1 MFILPSTGVI
11 NILSDISYFF
21 TCIATLFAIIDPIG
35 NIPFFIALTEDL
47 SEELRERVSKRATVI
62 AAGLLIVVVI
72 SGGAV
77 LKFFGVSVDSLRIA
91 GGILLFMV
99 AIDMLKGTPS
109 SEKYFKKGMQHKDV
123 DSLAVFPI
131 ALPIYSGPGAITA
144 AIVLASEAKDFI
156 KMGFLILSIILIYI
170 LVRLTHIF
178 SEEITKIL
186 GRSGADI
193 FARVMA
199 IFLAG
204 IAAEYISQGIFGEIT
219 KFMKNIKMIR

>member
-1 MFILPSTGVI
+1 M
-11 NILSDISYFF
+11 
-21 TCIATLFAIIDPIG
+21 
-35 NIPFFIALTEDL
+35 
-47 SEELRERVSKRATVI
+47 RERVSKRATVI
-62 AAGLLIVVVI
+62 AAALLIVI
-72 SGGAV
+72 ALSGGAV

-99 AIDMLKGTPS
+99 AIDMLKGSPA
-109 SEKYFKKGMQHKDV
+109 SEKYFEKGMQHKDV

-144 AIVLASEAKDFI
+144 AIVLASEAKDLLR
-156 KMGFLILSIILIYI
+156 MSLLILSIVLIYI

-204 IAAEYISQGIFGEIT
+204 IAAEYISQGFFGEVH
-219 KFMKNIKMIR
+219 KFLKNIK

>member
-1 MFILPSTGVI
+1 MEGSGISI
-11 NILSDISYFF
+11 SDVSYFF
-21 TCIATLFAIIDPIG
+21 TCFATLFAIIDPIG

-62 AAGLLIVVVI
+62 AAALLIIIVLT
-72 SGGAV
+72 GGAI
-77 LKFFGVSVDSLRIA
+77 LKFFGVSVNSLRIA

-99 AIDMLKGTPS
+99 AIDMLKGSPS
-109 SEKYFKKGMQHKDV
+109 SEKYFKKGMQHRDV

-144 AIVLASEAKDFI
+144 AIVLASEARDFV
-156 KMGFLILSIILIYI
+156 KMSLLIGCIILIYI
-170 LVRLTHIF
+170 IVRLTHVF
-178 SEEITKIL
+178 SEEITKVL

-199 IFLAG
+199 IFLAA
-204 IAAEYISQGIFGEIT
+204 IAAEYIIQGVFGELRSFLTTVKCIH
-219 KFMKNIKMIR
+219 

>member
-1 MFILPSTGVI
+1 M
-11 NILSDISYFF
+11 SYFF
-21 TCIATLFAIIDPIG
+21 TCFATLFAIIDPIG

-47 SEELRERVSKRATVI
+47 SEGLRERVSKRATVI
-62 AAGLLIVVVI
+62 AAALLIIIVLT
-72 SGGAV
+72 GGAI
-77 LKFFGVSVDSLRIA
+77 LKFFGVSVNSLRIA

-99 AIDMLKGTPS
+99 AIDMLKGSPS

-144 AIVLASEAKDFI
+144 AIVLASEAKDVV
-156 KMGFLILSIILIYI
+156 KMGLLIGSIVLIYVI
-170 LVRLTHIF
+170 VRLTHVF
-178 SEEITKIL
+178 SEEITKVL

-199 IFLAG
+199 IFLAA
-204 IAAEYISQGIFGEIT
+204 IAAEYIIQGVFGELRSFLASV
-219 KFMKNIKMIR
+219 KHIR

>member
-1 MFILPSTGVI
+1 MGVSGI
-11 NILSDISYFF
+11 SVTDVSYFF
-21 TCIATLFAIIDPIG
+21 TCFATLFAIIDPIG

-62 AAGLLIVVVI
+62 AAALLIIVVLT
-72 SGGAV
+72 GGAI
-77 LKFFGVSVDSLRIA
+77 LKFFGISVNSLRIA

-99 AIDMLKGTPS
+99 AIDMLKGSPS

-144 AIVLASEAKDFI
+144 AIVLASEARDVL
-156 KMGFLILSIILIYI
+156 KMGMLIGSIVLIYVI
-170 LVRLTHIF
+170 VRLTHVF
-178 SEEITKIL
+178 SEEITKVL

-199 IFLAG
+199 IFLAA
-204 IAAEYISQGIFGEIT
+204 IAAEYIIQGVFGELRSFLASV
-219 KFMKNIKMIR
+219 KYLR

>member
-1 MFILPSTGVI
+1 MGVSGI
-11 NILSDISYFF
+11 SVTDVSYFF
-21 TCIATLFAIIDPIG
+21 TCFATLFAIIDPIG

-62 AAGLLIVVVI
+62 AAALLIIVVLT
-72 SGGAV
+72 GGAI
-77 LKFFGVSVDSLRIA
+77 LKFFGISVNSLRIA

-99 AIDMLKGTPS
+99 AIDMLKGSPS

-144 AIVLASEAKDFI
+144 AIVLASEAKDVL
-156 KMGFLILSIILIYI
+156 KMGLLIGSIVLIYVI
-170 LVRLTHIF
+170 VRLTHVF
-178 SEEITKIL
+178 SEEITKVL
-186 GRSGADI
+186 GRSGAYI

-199 IFLAG
+199 IFLAA
-204 IAAEYISQGIFGEIT
+204 IAAEYIIQGVFGELRSFLASV
-219 KFMKNIKMIR
+219 KYLR

>member
-1 MFILPSTGVI
+1 MIGIEYV
-11 NILSDISYFF
+11 SYFF
-21 TCIATLFAIIDPIG
+21 TCLATLFAIIDPIG

-47 SEELRERVSKRATVI
+47 TDELRERVSKRATII
-62 AAGLLIVVVI
+62 AAVLLII
-72 SGGAV
+72 IALSGGAI

-91 GGILLFMV
+91 GGVLLFMV
-99 AIDMLKGTPS
+99 AVDMLKGSPA
-109 SEKYFKKGMQHKDV
+109 SEKYFEKGMQHKDV

-144 AIVLASEAKDFI
+144 AIVLASEAKDPL
-156 KMGFLILSIILIYI
+156 KMGLLVLSIVLIYI

-178 SEEITKIL
+178 SEEITRVL

-204 IAAEYISQGIFGEIT
+204 IAAEYMMQGIFG
-219 KFMKNIKMIR
+219 KMHAFLVKNKGLLK

>member
-1 MFILPSTGVI
+1 M
-11 NILSDISYFF
+11 SYFF
-21 TCIATLFAIIDPIG
+21 TCFATLFAIIDPIG

-47 SEELRERVSKRATVI
+47 SEGLRERVSKRATVI
-62 AAGLLIVVVI
+62 AAALLIIIVLT
-72 SGGAV
+72 GGAI
-77 LKFFGVSVDSLRIA
+77 LKFFGVSVNSLRIA

-99 AIDMLKGTPS
+99 AIDMLKGSPS

-144 AIVLASEAKDFI
+144 AIVLASEAKDVV
-156 KMGFLILSIILIYI
+156 KMGLLIGSIVLIYVI
-170 LVRLTHIF
+170 VRLTHVF
-178 SEEITKIL
+178 SEEITKVL

-199 IFLAG
+199 IFLAA
-204 IAAEYISQGIFGEIT
+204 IAAEYIIQGVFGELRSFLASV
-219 KFMKNIKMIR
+219 KPIR

>member
-1 MFILPSTGVI
+1 MEVSGISVTDV
-11 NILSDISYFF
+11 SYFF
-21 TCIATLFAIIDPIG
+21 TCFATLFAIIDPIG

-62 AAGLLIVVVI
+62 AAALLIIVVLT
-72 SGGAV
+72 GGAI
-77 LKFFGVSVDSLRIA
+77 LKFFGISVNSLRIA

-99 AIDMLKGTPS
+99 AIDMLKGSPS

-144 AIVLASEAKDFI
+144 AIVLASEARDVL
-156 KMGFLILSIILIYI
+156 KMGMLIGSIVLIYI
-170 LVRLTHIF
+170 IVRLTHVF
-178 SEEITKIL
+178 SEEITKVL

-199 IFLAG
+199 IFLAA
-204 IAAEYISQGIFGEIT
+204 IAAEYIIQGVFGELRSFLASV
-219 KFMKNIKMIR
+219 KYLR

>member
-1 MFILPSTGVI
+1 MEVSGISVTDV
-11 NILSDISYFF
+11 SYFF
-21 TCIATLFAIIDPIG
+21 TCFATLFAIIDPIG

-62 AAGLLIVVVI
+62 AAALLIIVVLT
-72 SGGAV
+72 GGAI
-77 LKFFGVSVDSLRIA
+77 LKFFGISVNSLRIA

-99 AIDMLKGTPS
+99 AIDMLKGSPS

-144 AIVLASEAKDFI
+144 AIVLASEAKDVL
-156 KMGFLILSIILIYI
+156 KMGLLIGSIVLIYI
-170 LVRLTHIF
+170 IVRLTHVF
-178 SEEITKIL
+178 SEEITKVL

-199 IFLAG
+199 IFLAA
-204 IAAEYISQGIFGEIT
+204 IAAEYIIQGVFGELRSFLASV
-219 KFMKNIKMIR
+219 KYIR

>member
-1 MFILPSTGVI
+1 MEVSGISVTDV
-11 NILSDISYFF
+11 SYFF
-21 TCIATLFAIIDPIG
+21 TCFATLFAIIDPIG

-62 AAGLLIVVVI
+62 AAALLIIVVLT
-72 SGGAV
+72 GGAI
-77 LKFFGVSVDSLRIA
+77 LKFFGISVNSLRIA

-99 AIDMLKGTPS
+99 AIDMLKGSPS

-144 AIVLASEAKDFI
+144 AIVLASEAKDVL
-156 KMGFLILSIILIYI
+156 KMGMLIGSIVLIYVI
-170 LVRLTHIF
+170 VRLTHVF
-178 SEEITKIL
+178 SEEITKVL

-199 IFLAG
+199 IFLAA
-204 IAAEYISQGIFGEIT
+204 IAAEYIIQGVFGELRSFLASV
-219 KFMKNIKMIR
+219 KYLR